1 MKISRKVNGLYR
13 STKVTMVVCAILLI
27 ITATAL
33 FMLMLFPIQPKEPET
48 IVLNRHSPVQLQ
60 NRVQETEEETLPEET
75 EPIVPAVEA
84 PHTLSTWSA
93 NINGFK
99 QNFAEFN
106 EKELGITTADP
117 FPLRTKATTTT
128 TKEIQTQAPPV
139 QEDVPEV
146 VVSPQT
152 EISVINEEEARA
164 PEQVVTQ
171 AIPAEEEQELA
182 PPPMPDVAE

>member
-1 MKISRKVNGLYR
+1 MKISRKVNGLYH

-60 NRVQETEEETLPEET
+60 NEVQETEEETLPEET

-117 FPLRTKATTTT
+117 FPLRTKATT
-128 TKEIQTQAPPV
+128 KEQAPPPV
-139 QEDVPEV
+139 QEIVPEV

-152 EISVINEEEARA
+152 EISVINQEEARA

>member
-60 NRVQETEEETLPEET
+60 REVQETEEETLPEET
-75 EPIVPAVEA
+75 EPIVPVVEA

-128 TKEIQTQAPPV
+128 TTTAETEAPPIV
-139 QEDVPEV
+139 EDVPEV
-146 VVSPQT
+146 TVSPQT
-152 EISVINEEEARA
+152 EISVINETEVRA
-164 PEQVVTQ
+164 TEQTVTQ
-171 AIPAEEEQELA
+171 AVPTEEELA